1 MLKRRL
7 RLRPGYWG
15 ECWTLSPSTGQRP
28 VLLSSIEHDSPSQAT
43 RWVRVTIRTI
53 ASALDRGAAHEAWDW
68 VRHGYKEAEDALT
81 NGEAAT
87 FAVTQQDTRL
97 EWILRPV
104 IFLPLARREAVILP
118 ECAYQFA
125 CPTTHKMGRNQPHDG

>member
-1 MLKRRL
+1 MLKPRL
-7 RLRPGYWG
+7 RLRPGYWC
-15 ECWTLSPSTGQRP
+15 ECWTLSPSTGRRP
-28 VLLSSIEHDSPSQAT
+28 VLLASIEHDSPGQAT

-53 ASALDRGAAHEAWDW
+53 ASALDRGPAHEAWDW
-68 VRHGYKEAEDALT
+68 VRHGYKDAEDALT

-87 FAVTQQDTRL
+87 FAVNQEDTRL

-104 IFLPLARREAVILP
+104 TFLPLAHREAVVLP